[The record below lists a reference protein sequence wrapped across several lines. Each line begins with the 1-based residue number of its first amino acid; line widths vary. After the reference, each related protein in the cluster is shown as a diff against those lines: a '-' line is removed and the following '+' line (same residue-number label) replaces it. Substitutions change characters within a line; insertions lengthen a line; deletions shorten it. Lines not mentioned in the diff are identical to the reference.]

1 MFVAGA
7 VILGRGIGRL
17 VVWGRYGL
25 SGVVVALLA
34 CVAAVGYGMFD
45 GGTGFRGR

>member
-17 VVWGRYGL
+17 VVGGRYGL
-25 SGVVVALLA
+25 SGVVVALLQSA
-34 CVAAVGYGMFD
+34 MGYLMVALAFAGD
-45 GGTGFRGR
+45 SALW